1 MANTNSLKDRLINQ
15 GGSPLSKANGGQP
28 PINQGAT
35 KQSRLHAY
43 DVNAGYSVNGNYQST
58 VNQAYSEYDDGVIN
72 ALPKPSK
79 LDLQGITPL
88 APNRNA
94 STLAINNTFSE
105 GTYKNSAP
113 PEGVGRI

>member
-43 DVNAGYSVNGNYQST
+43 DVNAGYSLDGNYQPI
-58 VNQAYSEYDDGVIN
+58 VNQAYQAYDDGVTN
-72 ALPKPSK
+72 VLPKPSQI
-79 LDLQGITPL
+79 DLNGKTPIT
-88 APNRNA
+88 PNRNA
-94 STLAINNTFSE
+94 CTLAINNTFSE
-105 GTYKNSAP
+105 GTYKDSSP